1 MKTFPFV
8 VTARRYDTRPER
20 LRIEARNP
28 AHALLTV
35 QELFPEHIC
44 SAVAVAPEW
53 GDAA

>member
-1 MKTFPFV
+1 MKTFPFL

-53 GDAA
+53 SDAA